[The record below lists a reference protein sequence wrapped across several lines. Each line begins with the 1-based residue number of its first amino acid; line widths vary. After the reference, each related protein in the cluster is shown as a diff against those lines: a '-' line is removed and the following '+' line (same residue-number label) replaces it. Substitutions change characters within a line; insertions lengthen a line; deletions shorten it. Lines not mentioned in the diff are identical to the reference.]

1 MCLQNKKRKM
11 AMPTAVPLNKSRL
24 CCCPT
29 ATYWCSCAVHPLE
42 KSPILHTPSSQSHT
56 HPYLRLKK
64 KNTVSV
70 KSPILHTPSSQSH
83 THPYLRLKNTVSFKS
98 PILHTP
104 SSPSH
109 THPYLRLKN
118 TVSFLVPWTFF
129 KWQCTD
135 EIGKFKT
142 HGAKTN
148 LSNYECHARNL
159 KLVFF
164 LKK

>member
-64 KNTVSV
+64 KTLLVS
-70 KSPILHTPSSQSH
+70 SPPSSIPLAHSH
-83 THPYLRLKNTVSFKS
+83 TLTHTSGSKTLLVLS
-98 PILHTP
+98 PP
-104 SSPSH
+104 SSIPLAHSH
-109 THPYLRLKN
+109 TLTHTSGSK
-118 TVSFLVPWTFF
+118 TMLVLSPPSSIPLAHRHTL
-129 KWQCTD
+129 THTS
-135 EIGKFKT
+135 GSKT
-142 HGAKTN
+142 
-148 LSNYECHARNL
+148 L
-159 KLVFF
+159 LVFWYLGHF
-164 LKK
+164 SSDNVPMK